1 MFWHLKLVDIS
12 FIIRMNNSKIPKLS
26 FHSDPNNVTRDFPKT
41 KRQKVQKREMDM
53 ILTPNNNKLNIL
65 HSSGSGIRRCYTD
78 DTSAT
83 YTKKLT
89 FGGDPKV
96 IERVKNN
103 ERKVRKDID
112 SLLNAISEIE
122 KESVRIHARELPAI
136 TLELD
141 AKVKACR
148 ELQNE
153 IDGLSTEM
161 DLKDNQ
167 CDLQRKNVELSS
179 KNIVSM
185 HAVKV
190 QEFENDLEEELSNA
204 KREWTYK
211 LMEVENLKPDERLTD
226 EMRQLKTE
234 FEEVN
239 RKLFI
244 LQNENE
250 NECKN
255 YKKELDKKFEIFKKV
270 KNDARIELDG
280 EQERLS
286 KVLKDLQDT
295 HGELKEN
302 IKTCRDEFNDFEK
315 RIGEAEVNFHSME
328 LAVVPL
334 KKKLASTSQ
343 ALTQVQE
350 EKKQVEGEANN
361 WKKKYVN
368 ELEKVQQELY
378 TRQNLATSIEEIKGY
393 TRCFAYANERQMP
406 DEFHINYV
414 DRCICENSGEKRV
427 QVFDRVVLEEI
438 HKDHKRLYNECIPF
452 LEKYISKLIN
462 CSIIVVSQQ
471 PTAPMKKTLLKQLIE
486 QYGENY
492 KMTLNILHLDGSIK
506 HSDVELDNPT
516 EIRDLSQ
523 DEECMNILTLDT
535 KLRKD
540 EESHSMN
547 IYIGSMSTVQLNR
560 GLDDAPSVLS
570 HILTKT
576 KQCFVFKINAG
587 ENIEKALALAGKLKR
602 TITLPQLD

>member
-350 EKKQVEGEANN
+350 EKKQVEGGANN

-368 ELEKVQQELY
+368 ELEKVHQELY

-414 DRCICENSGEKRV
+414 DRCICEISGEKRV

-506 HSDVELDNPT
+506 HSDVGLDNPT

-560 GLDDAPSVLS
+560 ELDDAPSVLS

>member
-270 KNDARIELDG
+270 KNDARIELEG

-506 HSDVELDNPT
+506 HSDVGLDNPT

>member
-1 MFWHLKLVDIS
+1 MFWHLKLVDVS

-506 HSDVELDNPT
+506 HSDVGLDNPT

-547 IYIGSMSTVQLNR
+547 IYIGSMSTVQLDR

-587 ENIEKALALAGKLKR
+587 ENIENALALAGKLKR

>member
-1 MFWHLKLVDIS
+1 
-12 FIIRMNNSKIPKLS
+12 MNNSKIPKLS

-302 IKTCRDEFNDFEK
+302 ITTCRDEFNDFEK

-506 HSDVELDNPT
+506 HSEIGLDNPT

-560 GLDDAPSVLS
+560 ELDDAPSVLS

>member
-1 MFWHLKLVDIS
+1 
-12 FIIRMNNSKIPKLS
+12 MNNSKIPKLS

-89 FGGDPKV
+89 FGGDPKI

-506 HSDVELDNPT
+506 HSDVGLDNPT

-560 GLDDAPSVLS
+560 ELDDAPSVLS

>member
-350 EKKQVEGEANN
+350 EKKQIEGEANN

-506 HSDVELDNPT
+506 HSDVGLDNPT

-560 GLDDAPSVLS
+560 ELDDAPSVLS

>member
-1 MFWHLKLVDIS
+1 
-12 FIIRMNNSKIPKLS
+12 MNNSKIPKLS

-471 PTAPMKKTLLKQLIE
+471 PSAPMKKTLLKQLIE

>member
-1 MFWHLKLVDIS
+1 
-12 FIIRMNNSKIPKLS
+12 MNNSKIPKLS

-89 FGGDPKV
+89 FGGDPKI

-350 EKKQVEGEANN
+350 EKKQVEGGANN

-506 HSDVELDNPT
+506 HSDVGLDNPT

-560 GLDDAPSVLS
+560 ELDDAPSVLS

>member
-1 MFWHLKLVDIS
+1 
-12 FIIRMNNSKIPKLS
+12 MNNSKIPKLS

-167 CDLQRKNVELSS
+167 CDLQRKNVELSL

-295 HGELKEN
+295 RGELKEN

-506 HSDVELDNPT
+506 HSDVGLDNPT

-535 KLRKD
+535 KLGKD

-560 GLDDAPSVLS
+560 ELDDAPSVLS

>member
-1 MFWHLKLVDIS
+1 
-12 FIIRMNNSKIPKLS
+12 MNNSKIPKLS

>member
-1 MFWHLKLVDIS
+1 
-12 FIIRMNNSKIPKLS
+12 MNNSKIPKLS

-255 YKKELDKKFEIFKKV
+255 YKKELGKKFEIFKKV

-506 HSDVELDNPT
+506 HSDVGLDNPT

-560 GLDDAPSVLS
+560 ELDDAPSVLS

>member
-302 IKTCRDEFNDFEK
+302 ITTCRDEFNDFEK

-506 HSDVELDNPT
+506 HSDVGLDNPT

>member
-1 MFWHLKLVDIS
+1 MFWHLKLVDVS

-587 ENIEKALALAGKLKR
+587 ENIENALALAGKLKR

>member
-204 KREWTYK
+204 KRDWTYK

-302 IKTCRDEFNDFEK
+302 IKTCRDEFNNFEK

-506 HSDVELDNPT
+506 HSDVGLDNPT

-560 GLDDAPSVLS
+560 ELDDAPSVLS

>member
-41 KRQKVQKREMDM
+41 KRQKVQKIEMDM

-506 HSDVELDNPT
+506 HSDVGLDNPT

-547 IYIGSMSTVQLNR
+547 IYIGSMSTVQLDR

-587 ENIEKALALAGKLKR
+587 ENIENALALAGKLKR

>member
-1 MFWHLKLVDIS
+1 
-12 FIIRMNNSKIPKLS
+12 MNNSKIPKLS
-26 FHSDPNNVTRDFPKT
+26 FHSDPNSVTRDFPKT

-255 YKKELDKKFEIFKKV
+255 YKKELDKKFEIFKKI

-315 RIGEAEVNFHSME
+315 RIEEAEVNFHSME

-471 PTAPMKKTLLKQLIE
+471 RTAPMKKTLLKQLIE

-492 KMTLNILHLDGSIK
+492 KMSLNILHLDGSIK
-506 HSDVELDNPT
+506 HSDVGLDNPT

-560 GLDDAPSVLS
+560 RLDDAPSVLS

>member
-1 MFWHLKLVDIS
+1 MFWHLKLVDVS

-471 PTAPMKKTLLKQLIE
+471 PSAPMKKTLLKQLIE

>member
-167 CDLQRKNVELSS
+167 CDLQRKNVELSL

-270 KNDARIELDG
+270 KNDARIELEG

-506 HSDVELDNPT
+506 HSDVGLDNPT

-535 KLRKD
+535 KLGKD

-560 GLDDAPSVLS
+560 ELDDAPSVLS

>member
-1 MFWHLKLVDIS
+1 
-12 FIIRMNNSKIPKLS
+12 MNNSKIPKLS

-350 EKKQVEGEANN
+350 EKKQIEGEANN

-492 KMTLNILHLDGSIK
+492 KMTLNILHLDGSTK
-506 HSDVELDNPT
+506 HSDVGLDNPT

>member
-1 MFWHLKLVDIS
+1 
-12 FIIRMNNSKIPKLS
+12 MNNSKIPKLS

-506 HSDVELDNPT
+506 HSDVGLDNPT

>member
-1 MFWHLKLVDIS
+1 
-12 FIIRMNNSKIPKLS
+12 MNNSKIPKLS

-462 CSIIVVSQQ
+462 CSIIMVSQQ

-506 HSDVELDNPT
+506 HSDVGLDNPT

-560 GLDDAPSVLS
+560 ELDDAPSVLS

>member
-1 MFWHLKLVDIS
+1 
-12 FIIRMNNSKIPKLS
+12 MNNSKIPKLS

-167 CDLQRKNVELSS
+167 CDLQRKNVELSL

-506 HSDVELDNPT
+506 HSDVGLDNPT

-560 GLDDAPSVLS
+560 ELDDAPSVLS

>member
-1 MFWHLKLVDIS
+1 
-12 FIIRMNNSKIPKLS
+12 MNNSKIPKLS

-53 ILTPNNNKLNIL
+53 ILTSNNNKLNIL

-103 ERKVRKDID
+103 ERKVRKDIN

-211 LMEVENLKPDERLTD
+211 LMEVENLKPEERLTD

-414 DRCICENSGEKRV
+414 DRCIYENSGEKRV

-506 HSDVELDNPT
+506 HSDVGLDNPT

>member
-368 ELEKVQQELY
+368 ELEKVHQELY

-414 DRCICENSGEKRV
+414 DRCICEISGEKRV

-506 HSDVELDNPT
+506 HSDIGLDNPT

-560 GLDDAPSVLS
+560 ELDDAPSVLS

>member
-506 HSDVELDNPT
+506 HSDVGLDNPT

-523 DEECMNILTLDT
+523 DEECMNILTLNT

-560 GLDDAPSVLS
+560 ELDDAPSVLS

>member
-492 KMTLNILHLDGSIK
+492 KMTLDILHLDGSIK
-506 HSDVELDNPT
+506 HSDVGLDNPT

-535 KLRKD
+535 KLGKD

-560 GLDDAPSVLS
+560 ELDDAPSVLS

>member
-1 MFWHLKLVDIS
+1 
-12 FIIRMNNSKIPKLS
+12 MNNSKIPKLS

-302 IKTCRDEFNDFEK
+302 IKTCRDKFNDFEK

-368 ELEKVQQELY
+368 ELEKVHQELY

-414 DRCICENSGEKRV
+414 DRCICEISGEKRV

-506 HSDVELDNPT
+506 HSDVGLDNPT

-560 GLDDAPSVLS
+560 ELDDAPSVLS

>member
-506 HSDVELDNPT
+506 HSDVGLDNPT

-560 GLDDAPSVLS
+560 ELDDAPSVLS

>member
-1 MFWHLKLVDIS
+1 
-12 FIIRMNNSKIPKLS
+12 MNNSKIPKLF

-53 ILTPNNNKLNIL
+53 ILTSNNNKLNIL

-103 ERKVRKDID
+103 ERKVRKDIN

-211 LMEVENLKPDERLTD
+211 LMEVENLKPEERLTD

-414 DRCICENSGEKRV
+414 DRCIYENSGEKRV

-506 HSDVELDNPT
+506 HSDVGLDNPT

>member
-378 TRQNLATSIEEIKGY
+378 TRQHLATSIEEIKGY

-506 HSDVELDNPT
+506 HSDVGLDNPT

-560 GLDDAPSVLS
+560 ELDDAPSVLS